1 MAKTFSFLFALMI
14 SLIMMSCGQNKVA
27 IKKTDTVNQPPI
39 TIQSFSKFPPEIDGC
54 SCYFSAN
61 EKAFKQHQ
69 YLIVTNLDS
78 LAFMTINEKPLKF
91 KLLSSSAEPQTFTTV
106 DHVEIFGNND
116 YTITIDIKHK
126 KSSDSEVWIDE
137 GIITITRKDG
147 QKLVKQFYG
156 ECGC

>member
-1 MAKTFSFLFALMI
+1 
-14 SLIMMSCGQNKVA
+14 
-27 IKKTDTVNQPPI
+27 
-39 TIQSFSKFPPEIDGC
+39 
-54 SCYFSAN
+54 
-61 EKAFKQHQ
+61 
-69 YLIVTNLDS
+69 
-78 LAFMTINEKPLKF
+78 MTINEKPLKF